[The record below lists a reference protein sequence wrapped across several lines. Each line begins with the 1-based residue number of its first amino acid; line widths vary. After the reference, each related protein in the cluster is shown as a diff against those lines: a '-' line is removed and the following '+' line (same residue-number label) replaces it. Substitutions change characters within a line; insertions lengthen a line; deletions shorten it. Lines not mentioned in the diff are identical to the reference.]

1 MTENMRSATNMS
13 IRAAVDSMKEIVG
26 DIGEKIIFINAGLRD
41 YFDHPPEYNW
51 DPCVSVDRQTLLFC
65 EVEKLIG
72 INGAIDIWRR
82 IGYRGIQYAHEIGG
96 PLRPFEGFTPE
107 EKYLKGVEIF
117 ALATGKGRVVQNG
130 NGVDFDGYDCVMCEP
145 YRVGK
150 SICSVYT
157 GILQYVA
164 DWAYG
169 KDVQCVT
176 ETRCRAKG
184 DDTCY
189 YQLV

>member
-1 MTENMRSATNMS
+1 MS
-13 IRAAVDSMKEIVG
+13 IRAAVDSMREIVG
-26 DIGEKIIFINAGLRD
+26 DIGAKIIFVNAGLRD
-41 YFDHPPEYNW
+41 YFDNPPEYNW
-51 DPCVSVDRQTLLFC
+51 APCVSVDRQTLLFY

-72 INGAIDIWRR
+72 IDGAIGIWRR

-96 PLRPFEGFTPE
+96 LLRPFEEFTPK
-107 EKYLKGVEIF
+107 EKYLKGAEVF

-145 YRVGK
+145 YRVGR

-189 YQLV
+189 YQLE